1 MRSQNAEE
9 NLSAIKSQS
18 AKSQSVLHAIGQL
31 VRYAPGVFLLNWIA
45 SVLGWASFAAPGLLI
60 HQFFD
65 VLSHKAPAG
74 WSVEGIVV
82 LFIATALACAASGMV
97 MGGTTSSA
105 NMTVRALLRRN
116 LFTRILE
123 RPGAQA
129 VPYSSGEAVG
139 RFRDDVNE
147 VTGFVTGL
155 NFFSGQLAFALI
167 GIGAMVS
174 ISLKLT
180 VITILPLVAV
190 ILIAQ
195 QATDRIKKYRRLSRE
210 AAGQVTGAIGEVF
223 GAVQA
228 IQVAGAEES
237 VIAHLEMLGR
247 ERQKYALQDT
257 LFSRITESLYLNL
270 GNLGIGAVL
279 LLAAQAMRVGTF
291 TVGDFALF
299 SYFMTWVTGTTSSIG
314 GTLGGAKQS
323 NVALERL
330 SVLMQG
336 APSEALMAHQPTYL
350 KQPVP
355 MAVQPQRTAQDV
367 LFVLEADN
375 LGFEFASSGRGIS
388 GATFT
393 VARGEFVVV
402 TGRIGSGKTTLLRT
416 LLGLLPAA
424 EGGVRWNG
432 VPVDDRAAF
441 FVPPRVAYTP
451 QVPTIFSDSVR
462 DNILLGL
469 PAESDLAS
477 ALEAAALARDL
488 AGMPEGLETTVGRR
502 GMRLSGGQVQRV
514 AAARMFVREPAL
526 LVFDDLSSALDV
538 ETEKSLWEN
547 VFRRPDATC
556 LVISHRR
563 AALRRADK
571 ILVLKE
577 GRIEAVGTLPELLE
591 GCEEMQRLWQEATA
605 APEVLA

>member
-1 MRSQNAEE
+1 MKDTIKSQNAE
-9 NLSAIKSQS
+9 NSQT
-18 AKSQSVLHAIGQL
+18 AKSHNVIYAVGRM
-31 VRYAPGVFLLNWIA
+31 VRYAPGLFLLHWLA
-45 SVLGWASFAAPGLLI
+45 CVLSWAMFAAPGLLI
-60 HQFFD
+60 RRFFD

-74 WSVEGIVV
+74 WTVEGVV
-82 LFIATALACAASGMV
+82 ILFLLAVFVQVASGMV
-97 MGGTTSSA
+97 VAGTTSSA

-116 LFTRILE
+116 LFARVLE

-174 ISLKLT
+174 ISFKLT
-180 VITILPLVAV
+180 AVIILPLVAV
-190 ILIAQ
+190 VLIAQ

-210 AAGQVTGAIGEVF
+210 AAGRVTGAIGEVF

-228 IQVAGAEES
+228 IQVAGEEES
-237 VIAHLEMLGR
+237 VIAHLEALGR

-257 LFSRITESLYLNL
+257 LFSRIAESLYLNL

-279 LLAAQAMRVGTF
+279 LLVAQAMRVGTF

-299 SYFMTWVTGTTSSIG
+299 SYYMTWVTGTTSSIG
-314 GTLGGAKQS
+314 STLGGAKQS
-323 NVALERL
+323 AVALERL

-336 APSEALMAHQPTYL
+336 APAEALMAHQPTYL
-350 KQPVP
+350 RQPVP
-355 MAVQPQRTAQDV
+355 AALQPKRTVQDA
-367 LFVLEADN
+367 LAVLEAEN
-375 LGFEFASSGRGIS
+375 LGFEFAGSGRGIA

-393 VARGEFVVV
+393 VAHGEFVVV

-424 EGGVRWNG
+424 EGTVRWNG
-432 VPVDDRAAF
+432 VPVDDQAAF

-469 PAESDLAS
+469 PGDSDLAS
-477 ALEAAALARDL
+477 ALESAALSRDL
-488 AGMPEGLETTVGRR
+488 AGMADGLETTVGRR

-547 VFRRPDATC
+547 VFRKPGATC
-556 LVISHRR
+556 LVVSHRR

-591 GCEEMQRLWQEATA
+591 GCEEMQRLWQEAVA

>member
-1 MRSQNAEE
+1 M
-9 NLSAIKSQS
+9 
-18 AKSQSVLHAIGQL
+18 
-31 VRYAPGVFLLNWIA
+31 
-45 SVLGWASFAAPGLLI
+45 FAAPGLLI
-60 HQFFD
+60 RRFFD

-74 WSVEGIVV
+74 WTVEGVV
-82 LFIATALACAASGMV
+82 ILFLIAVFVQVAGGMV
-97 MGGTTSSA
+97 MAGTTSSA

-116 LFTRILE
+116 LFVRVLE

-129 VPYSSGEAVG
+129 VPYSSGEAVS

-155 NFFSGQLAFALI
+155 NYLSGQLAFALI
-167 GIGAMVS
+167 GISAMIS
-174 ISLKLT
+174 ISAKLT
-180 VITILPLVAV
+180 ALIILPLVAV
-190 ILIAQ
+190 VVIAQ
-195 QATDRIKKYRRLSRE
+195 QATNRIKKYRRLSRE
-210 AAGQVTGAIGEVF
+210 AAGRVTGAIGEVF

-228 IQVAGAEES
+228 IQVAGEEES
-237 VIAHLEMLGR
+237 VIAHLEALGR

-257 LFSRITESLYLNL
+257 LFSKIAEALFLNL

-299 SYFMTWVTGTTSSIG
+299 SFYMTWVTGTTSSIG
-314 GTLGGAKQS
+314 STLAGAKQS
-323 NVALERL
+323 SVALERL

-336 APSEALMAHQPTYL
+336 APAEALMAHQPTYL

-355 MAVQPQRTAQDV
+355 VAVQPQRTAQDT
-367 LFVLEADN
+367 LTVLEAND

-402 TGRIGSGKTTLLRT
+402 TGRIGSGKTTLLRI

-424 EGGVRWNG
+424 EGTVRWNG

-469 PAESDLAS
+469 PGDSDLAS
-477 ALEAAALARDL
+477 ALEAAALSRDL
-488 AGMPEGLETTVGRR
+488 AGMPDGLKTMVGRR

-556 LVISHRR
+556 LVVSHRR
-563 AALRRADK
+563 SALRRADK
-571 ILVLKE
+571 ILVLKD
-577 GRIEAVGTLPELLE
+577 GWIEAVGTLPELLE

>member
-1 MRSQNAEE
+1 VR
-9 NLSAIKSQS
+9 
-18 AKSQSVLHAIGQL
+18 SQSVGKNQSVISVAGCLI
-31 VRYAPGVFLLNWIA
+31 RYAPGLFLLNWIVC
-45 SVLGWASFAAPGLLI
+45 VLGWAMFAAPGLLI
-60 HQFFD
+60 RRFFD

-74 WSVEGIVV
+74 WTVDEIVILFVISAFVSV
-82 LFIATALACAASGMV
+82 ASGMLIA
-97 MGGTTSSA
+97 GTTSSA

-116 LFTRILE
+116 LFARVLE

-174 ISLKLT
+174 INAKLT
-180 VITILPLVAV
+180 AVIILPLVAV
-190 ILIAQ
+190 VLIAQ

-210 AAGQVTGAIGEVF
+210 AAGRVTGAIGEVF

-237 VIAHLEMLGR
+237 VIAHLEALGR

-257 LFSRITESLYLNL
+257 LFSRIAESLYLNL

-279 LLAAQAMRVGTF
+279 LLAAQAMRLGTF

-299 SYFMTWVTGTTSSIG
+299 SFYMTWVTGTTSSIG
-314 GTLGGAKQS
+314 STLGGAKQS
-323 NVALERL
+323 DVALERL

-336 APSEALMAHQPTYL
+336 APGDALMAHQPTYL

-355 MAVQPQRTAQDV
+355 TAVPPKRTAQDA
-367 LFVLEADN
+367 LTVLEVQD
-375 LGFEFASSGRGIS
+375 LGFEFASSGRGIA

-393 VARGEFVVV
+393 ITRGEFVVV

-424 EGGVRWNG
+424 EGAVRWNG
-432 VPVDDRAAF
+432 APVDDRAAF

-451 QVPTIFSDSVR
+451 QVPTVFSDSVR

-469 PAESDLAS
+469 PGDSDLAS
-477 ALEAAALARDL
+477 ALESAALSRDL
-488 AGMPEGLETTVGRR
+488 AGMTDGLETTVGRR

-547 VFRRPDATC
+547 VFRKPGVTC
-556 LVISHRR
+556 LVVSHRR

-591 GCEEMQRLWQEATA
+591 GCEEMQRLWQEAAA

>member
-1 MRSQNAEE
+1 MRSRGAE
-9 NLSAIKSQS
+9 KSQN
-18 AKSQSVLHAIGQL
+18 VVHAAGRL
-31 VRYAPGVFLLNWIA
+31 VRYAPGLFLLNWLA
-45 SVLGWASFAAPGLLI
+45 CVLSWAMFAVPGLLI
-60 HQFFD
+60 RRFLD
-65 VLSHKAPAG
+65 ILSHRAPAG
-74 WSVEGIVV
+74 WTVDGVV
-82 LFIATALACAASGMV
+82 ALFLISAFVGVASGVV
-97 MGGTTSSA
+97 MAATTSSA
-105 NMTVRALLRRN
+105 NMTARALLRRN
-116 LFTRILE
+116 LFARVLE

-155 NFFSGQLAFALI
+155 NFLSGQLAFAAI
-167 GIGAMVS
+167 GIFAMASVN
-174 ISLKLT
+174 LKLT
-180 VITILPLVAV
+180 VVILLPLVAV
-190 ILIAQ
+190 VLVAQ
-195 QATDRIKKYRRLSRE
+195 QATNRIKKYRRLSRE
-210 AAGQVTGAIGEVF
+210 AAGRVTGAISEVF

-237 VIAHLEMLGR
+237 VIAHLAALGR

-257 LFSRITESLYLNL
+257 LFSRIAEALFLNL
-270 GNLGIGAVL
+270 GNLGTGAVL

-291 TVGDFALF
+291 TLGDFALF
-299 SYFMTWVTGTTSSIG
+299 SFFMTWVTGTTSSIG
-314 GTLGGAKQS
+314 NSLAGAKQS
-323 NVALERL
+323 AVALERL

-336 APSEALMAHQPTYL
+336 ASEGALMAHRPTYL

-355 MAVQPQRTAQDV
+355 AAVQPKRMAQDA
-367 LFVLEADN
+367 LNVLEARGI
-375 LGFEFASSGRGIS
+375 GFQFASSGRGIT

-424 EGGVRWNG
+424 EGTVRWNG
-432 VPVDDRAAF
+432 IPVDDRAAF

-451 QVPTIFSDSVR
+451 QVPTVFSDSVR

-469 PAESDLAS
+469 PDGSGLAS
-477 ALEAAALARDL
+477 ALESAALSRDL
-488 AGMPEGLETTVGRR
+488 AGMPDGLETTIGSR

-514 AAARMFVREPAL
+514 AAARMFVRDPAL

-538 ETEKSLWEN
+538 ETENSLWEN
-547 VFRRPDATC
+547 VFRKPDATC
-556 LVISHRR
+556 LVVSHRR

-591 GCEEMQRLWQEATA
+591 GCEEMRRLWQEAA

>member
-1 MRSQNAEE
+1 MKRDAVISQSTEKSQTVI
-9 NLSAIKSQS
+9 SAI
-18 AKSQSVLHAIGQL
+18 GRL
-31 VRYAPGVFLLNWIA
+31 VSYAPGIFLLNWLA
-45 SVLGWASFAAPGLLI
+45 CVLSWSMFAVPGLLI
-60 HQFFD
+60 RRFFD

-74 WSVEGIVV
+74 WTVEEVV
-82 LFIATALACAASGMV
+82 ILFLIAVFVQIAGGMV
-97 MGGTTSSA
+97 MAGTTSSA

-116 LFTRILE
+116 LFVRVLE

-129 VPYSSGEAVG
+129 IPYSSGEAVS

-155 NFFSGQLAFALI
+155 NYLSGQLAFALI
-167 GIGAMVS
+167 GISAMIS
-174 ISLKLT
+174 ISVKLT
-180 VITILPLVAV
+180 ALIILPLVAV
-190 ILIAQ
+190 VVIAQ
-195 QATDRIKKYRRLSRE
+195 QATNRIKKYRRLSRE
-210 AAGQVTGAIGEVF
+210 AAGRVTGAIGEVF

-228 IQVAGAEES
+228 IQVAGEEES
-237 VIAHLEMLGR
+237 VIAHLEALGR

-257 LFSRITESLYLNL
+257 LFSKIAEALFLNL

-299 SYFMTWVTGTTSSIG
+299 SFYMTWVTGTTSSIG
-314 GTLGGAKQS
+314 STLAGAKQS
-323 NVALERL
+323 GVALERL
-330 SVLMQG
+330 SVLMQD
-336 APSEALMAHQPTYL
+336 APEGALMAHQPTYL

-355 MAVQPQRTAQDV
+355 VAVLPKRTAHDV
-367 LFVLEADN
+367 LNVLEVLD
-375 LGFEFASSGRGIS
+375 LGFQFVNSERGIA

-393 VARGEFVVV
+393 VARGEFVVI

-424 EGGVRWNG
+424 EGNVRWNG

-462 DNILLGL
+462 ENILLGM
-469 PAESDLAS
+469 PGDSDLAF
-477 ALEAAALARDL
+477 ALESAALSRDL
-488 AGMPEGLETTVGRR
+488 AGMADGLETTVGRR

-547 VFRRPDATC
+547 VFRRPGATC
-556 LVISHRR
+556 LVVSHRR

-591 GCEEMQRLWQEATA
+591 GCEEMQRLWQEAAA